1 MSLILIYNDRT
12 ETIEFLAAFDEYCCL
27 FDEICRIII
36 ETFNLSNLS
45 SDYHMVYYD
54 PSFSL
59 WINFNIHV
67 TKRITE
73 LIRYST
79 SKTLKIRIERRQRN
93 TTTLFLEKT
102 NINKVKSNTT
112 EDVRKFFFFL

>member
-1 MSLILIYNDRT
+1 MNIAVCSMKFV
-12 ETIEFLAAFDEYCCL
+12 ES
-27 FDEICRIII
+27 
-36 ETFNLSNLS
+36 FNLSNLS

-59 WINFNIHV
+59 WINFNIHA

-79 SKTLKIRIERRQRN
+79 SKSLKIRIERRRRN